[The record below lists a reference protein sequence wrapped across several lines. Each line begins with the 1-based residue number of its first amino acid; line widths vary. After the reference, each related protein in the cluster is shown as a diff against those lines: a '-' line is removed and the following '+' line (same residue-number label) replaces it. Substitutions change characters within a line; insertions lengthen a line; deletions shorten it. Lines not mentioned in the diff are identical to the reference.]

1 MEEEGGNGEGG
12 RGWRRREGM
21 EKEGGDGEGGREWR
35 RREGMEKEGME
46 RVGDGCTFVIT
57 PDKLHT
63 CKHRSTLLI
72 LSPLV

>member
-1 MEEEGGNGEGG
+1 MEKEGGDGGGG
-12 RGWRRREGM
+12 RGWRRR
-21 EKEGGDGEGGREWR
+21 
-35 RREGMEKEGME
+35 EGME

-57 PDKLHT
+57 PDT